1 MIYTVIQKNAN
12 KFPRQFIP
20 DLGVLCAFVEEQVN
34 TLLFFLCA
42 LLKG

>member
-1 MIYTVIQKNAN
+1 MVIQKNAN
-12 KFPRQFIP
+12 KFPSQFIP
-20 DLGVLCAFVEEQVN
+20 DLGVVCAFVEKQAS